1 MVTKYMIA
9 LDAPHDARI
18 ISCPTAGDKKHGTD
32 ILVLKDIE
40 DRSYVFRLAT
50 IVERWPDEW

>member
-18 ISCPTAGDKKHGTD
+18 IGCPTASDKKHGTD
-32 ILVLKDIE
+32 ILILKDIE
-40 DRSYVFRLAT
+40 D
-50 IVERWPDEW
+50 